1 MQMNRKT
8 WAAAGV
14 ILIGLAGCTAEAD
27 GSPGDKA
34 GGSSPVVTLTLG
46 TADPQGRPDTPAVEY
61 FVDRLEAL
69 TKGSVTV
76 DVHWNAAD
84 EYVDGERGVA
94 TAVRSGGLDL
104 GWVGSRTFDTLGVT
118 SLRAVQAPFLITDN
132 RLTRKVAQDQVA
144 RTMLAGLTRAKVV
157 GLGLYPDE
165 LRHPVGFR
173 GPLASMADF
182 QGAQFRTPVSNTSDA
197 LFRALGME
205 PVHPPGS
212 ASGATFDSRTLDG
225 VDASLGRAADLGG
238 SFVTGNVVFFPRMSV
253 LFGSEATFAKLDRS
267 QRSGLDRAARE
278 SLEQA
283 VKILPDVED
292 PTPFCEGG
300 GTVVAASDADLA
312 AMRRAAQPV
321 YSELE
326 ADPETKSAIN
336 AIRAL
341 ARQVGPPPTPT
352 SCGAPRPSN
361 SSSDTVLVPDGTY
374 TAVATKADALRL
386 GAQDQC
392 ALQADGNHL
401 RLELKK
407 GEFAQWEKCSIV
419 ADQIGSHG
427 DFTVTKDTFTII
439 EACCGETYLDWAFDG
454 QFLTLKQRAYENGGP
469 LDPTA
474 RLIMDHRW
482 KKVS

>member
-1 MQMNRKT
+1 MRMNSNT

-14 ILIGLAGCTAEAD
+14 MVVVLAGCTAAAD

-69 TKGSVTV
+69 TEGSVTV
-76 DVHWNAAD
+76 DVRWNAAD

-94 TAVRSGGLDL
+94 KAVRSGGLDL

-132 RLTRKVAQDQVA
+132 RLTRRVAEDQVA
-144 RTMLAGLTRAKVV
+144 RTMLAGLTRAHVV

-173 GPLASMADF
+173 RPLASMADF
-182 QGAQFRTPVSNTSDA
+182 QGAQVRTPMSNTSEA
-197 LFRALGME
+197 LFRALGAE
-205 PVHPPGS
+205 PVHSQSS
-212 ASGATFDSRTLDG
+212 AYGAAISDGTLDG

-267 QRSGLDRAARE
+267 QRSALDRAA
-278 SLEQA
+278 SDALKHA
-283 VKILPDVED
+283 VEILPDVED

-300 GTVVAASDADLA
+300 GMVVAASDTELA

-321 YSELE
+321 YTQLE
-326 ADPETKSAIN
+326 ADPATKSAIN

-341 ARQVGPPPTPT
+341 ARQIGPVSAPT
-352 SCGAPRPSN
+352 SCGVPRTSN
-361 SSSDTVLVPDGTY
+361 PTSGTALVPDGTY

-386 GAQDQC
+386 GVQDEC
-392 ALQADGNHL
+392 ALRDDGNHL
-401 RLELKK
+401 RLELKD
-407 GEFAQWEKCSIV
+407 GEFVQWQGCSIV
-419 ADQIGSHG
+419 PDEVGSQG
-427 DFTVTKDTFTII
+427 RFTVTTDTFTTI
-439 EACCGETYLDWAFDG
+439 EACCGEGYLDWTFDG
-454 QFLTLKQRAYENGGP
+454 HFLTLKLRVHGSGRP
-469 LDPTA
+469 LEA
-474 RLIMDHRW
+474 AAQLIMDHRW
-482 KKVS
+482 EKVG